1 MASENQYPCNE
12 LITVSRSLF
21 ERYAEFFFTYNR
33 QRSNISTQTD
43 GFDILGMI
51 SIFFSMIDVCK
62 LTVFRKRIERE
73 SNRSGSNTESF
84 GFTNHE

>member
-51 SIFFSMIDVCK
+51 SIFF
-62 LTVFRKRIERE
+62 R
-73 SNRSGSNTESF
+73 
-84 GFTNHE
+84 